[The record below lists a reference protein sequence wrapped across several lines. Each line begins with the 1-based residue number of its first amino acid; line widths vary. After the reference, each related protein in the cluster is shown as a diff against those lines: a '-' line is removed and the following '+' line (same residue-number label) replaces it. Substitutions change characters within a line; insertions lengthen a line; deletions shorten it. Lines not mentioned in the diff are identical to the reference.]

1 MCLIYY
7 NLFFQVKV
15 GGGVNIPTLPF
26 INMLKGKAKFH
37 FEKNTVPPK
46 AVTRTTRGPVY
57 YKSVPVVYDKAQVKL
72 KLKPGEFAGIHRAV
86 ADEFDEDHR
95 EKSEITLAFEDEE
108 SDLAGTTH
116 STYIFHIKIEMN
128 IEGIK
133 LSVFLLVQK
142 TEIAT

>member
-7 NLFFQVKV
+7 NLFFQVE
-15 GGGVNIPTLPF
+15 GGAGVNIPTYLSL
-26 INMLKGKAKFH
+26 LKGKVKFH
-37 FEKNTVPPK
+37 FEWNTVPPK

-72 KLKPGEFAGIHRAV
+72 KLKPGAFAGIYRDV
-86 ADEFDEDHR
+86 ADR
-95 EKSEITLAFEDEE
+95 EKSEITLAFEDEDN
-108 SDLAGTTH
+108 DLAGTTH

>member
-7 NLFFQVKV
+7 NLFFQAE
-15 GGGVNIPTLPF
+15 GGAGVNIPTYLP
-26 INMLKGKAKFH
+26 LPKGKVKFH
-37 FEKNTVPPK
+37 FERNTVPPK

-128 IEGIK
+128 IKGIK